1 MTILLIILAIVAVF
15 FIIKLFKVPKI
26 GCLGMVTGGV
36 KCGKSM
42 LSVWLAKRK
51 YKSQLRKWRIRC
63 FFRKI
68 FARKKPLP
76 EKPVLYSNVKLAGVK
91 YSLLTTEMI
100 LRKVRPAYGSVVYI
114 QEASLLADS
123 MYFKDMEVN
132 ERLLLFNK
140 LFGHETHGGYLI
152 YDTQSIQDN
161 HYAVKRCI
169 NSYFWIHHNI
179 KIPFFVILYV
189 REFFFS
195 EDNSTINTVDSD
207 VEDDLKRI
215 LIPKRVWKM
224 YDAYCYS
231 AFTDNLPVAKNETFT
246 PIRPFRKA
254 DLKTRK
260 IISLK
265 QFRTIEEY
273 KPKKAKEQK
282 TDDLTNNENKNIVQN
297 R

>member
-1 MTILLIILAIVAVF
+1 MAILILILAVVAII

-26 GCLGMVTGGV
+26 GCIGMVTGGV

-51 YKSQLRKWRIRC
+51 YKSQVRKWKIRC

-76 EKPVLYSNVKLAGVK
+76 EKPLLYSNVKLAGVP
-91 YSLLTTEMI
+91 YTLLTTVT
-100 LRKVRPAYGSVVYI
+100 RKVRPAYGSVVYI

-123 MYFKDMEVN
+123 MAFKDMEVN
-132 ERLLLFNK
+132 ERMLLFNK

-169 NSYFWIHHNI
+169 NSYFWIHHNV
-179 KIPFFVILYV
+179 KLPFFVLLFV
-189 REFFFS
+189 REFFYS
-195 EDNSTINTVDSD
+195 EDNSTVNTVDS
-207 VEDDLKRI
+207 LKMI
-215 LIPKRVWKM
+215 IIPKRVWKM

-231 AFTDNLPVAKNETFT
+231 AFTDDLPVEKKERFT
-246 PIRPFRKA
+246 PIKLFKKA

-260 IISLK
+260 IITLK
-265 QFRTIEEY
+265 KFKTIEEY
-273 KPKKAKEQK
+273 KPKAAKEEKGNDLADNK
-282 TDDLTNNENKNIVQN
+282 TANVV
-297 R
+297 